1 MSATMQAP
9 QCNAMLASV
18 KSFIEKKKQTNK
30 KYKTKDPQKPIN
42 VMHET

>member
-18 KSFIEKKKQTNK
+18 KSFIEKKKTNK
-30 KYKTKDPQKPIN
+30 KKIQNKRPTKTNQCDA
-42 VMHET
+42 